1 MRLRLLMVLFIL
13 VLANIRIPTDVL
25 AQSNGD
31 QIVYAVQTTSGSSD
45 LYVMNA
51 DGSGAQQLTH
61 NGASSSP
68 VWSPGHRQI
77 AYRFKQNDVAD
88 IYVMN
93 ANGSGAQQVTHD
105 NGTNNDYPTWSPDSQ
120 QIAFVSNESGKSD
133 IWTVNVGGGTAHQL
147 TTSPNADA
155 QSPAWSPDGRQI
167 AYSTNSTH
175 PIGNYEIYLMNAD
188 GTHAQRLTTSDG
200 DSDSP
205 AWSPDGQQIAY
216 VSTQNGGSSI
226 LTIVVTGGQSSQVY
240 EIPDGFIGTLSWSP
254 DGKSLAFMVTDNKKA
269 HSVRT
274 VAISGAKTMQL
285 TDANVQAGWPS
296 WGALKPIAAL
306 DTNTGIGAVD
316 NTGGTSPN
324 AGAGTSAQASV
335 DVSGLIPDL
344 GGVILQVTHAGL
356 RSSARSAASANATV
370 LRVLFWGDRMLWKQ
384 KRVGNFKEVYLGD
397 GQKAYISDK
406 PEYVIQVDP
415 AAVTPSLS
423 VGVRVA
429 VNDSGDG
436 SHLRNNFSTKATEL
450 RTLRSGDVL
459 TVIGGPQY
467 AEYYIWWKL
476 QLSDG
481 TVGWHVDLPDW
492 WRVKSDE

>member
-1 MRLRLLMVLFIL
+1 MVLFIL
-13 VLANIRIPTDVL
+13 VLANIRIPADVL

-226 LTIVVTGGQSSQVY
+226 LTIVVTGGQPSQVY

-296 WGALKPIAAL
+296 WGALKPIATIAEVSSVT
-306 DTNTGIGAVD
+306 DSGNPNVAIGATASPVESTLSLIATRPKSGAEAARYGSVWT
-316 NTGGTSPN
+316 NAGFRLVTSP
-324 AGAGTSAQASV
+324 GTQQYEVSIAPGKTLRFAFNWCADSATKLKDIV
-335 DVSGLIPDL
+335 DPLVVTLYVTGTKLDDSQILVYDEGLCRKWATLVSGWKM
-344 GGVILQVTHAGL
+344 GGQAVLVI
-356 RSSARSAASANATV
+356 
-370 LRVLFWGDRMLWKQ
+370 D
-384 KRVGNFKEVYLGD
+384 
-397 GQKAYISDK
+397 YILNR
-406 PEYVIQVDP
+406 EI
-415 AAVTPSLS
+415 A
-423 VGVRVA
+423 
-429 VNDSGDG
+429 
-436 SHLRNNFSTKATEL
+436 F
-450 RTLRSGDVL
+450 RSG
-459 TVIGGPQY
+459 TVDAG
-467 AEYYIWWKL
+467 EYIHHL
-476 QLSDG
+476 
-481 TVGWHVDLPDW
+481 VIHVQ
-492 WRVKSDE
+492 